1 MSLGL
6 APLTPSNAEDMY
18 DSILPVY
25 VAPDEDAAEVAAEV
39 EGEKEIRRAR
49 QVLVFYILSLS
60 PRLFRNPLQRSSSP
74 HSPPPPPAVTV
85 VDTEDETAATGTPT
99 TAGTNTMGRN
109 SSGTL
114 VRSLCINLIVVANLM
129 FFAHIR

>member
-25 VAPDEDAAEVAAEV
+25 VAPDEEAAEA

-49 QVLVFYILSLS
+49 QVLVFSETS
-60 PRLFRNPLQRSSSP
+60 PESTRPFRNPLQRSSSP